1 MTDNL
6 DILLAKLANAP
17 MPQTLAGLSDAVMGR
32 IHVEAASARTSR
44 TVGIAAMVGALM
56 LGATGALA
64 FPATAP
70 AAPLAAFGM
79 SAALAPSTLLD
90 GGR

>member
-1 MTDNL
+1 MSDNL
-6 DILLAKLANAP
+6 DILLAELANAP

-32 IHVEAASARTSR
+32 IHAEAASARTSR
-44 TVGIAAMVGALM
+44 TVGITAMLGALV

-70 AAPLAAFGM
+70 AAPLAPFGM
-79 SAALAPSTLLD
+79 SAAFAPSTLLD